1 MPMER
6 QPPRYRL
13 ARDRSDDTIGSCSS
27 DDGVD
32 CVLWIGLQLCPVHIV
47 YLMSA
52 AIPDKG
58 RPAEQVHVDS
68 KFTVHKTTFIGL

>member
-1 MPMER
+1 
-6 QPPRYRL
+6 
-13 ARDRSDDTIGSCSS
+13 
-27 DDGVD
+27 
-32 CVLWIGLQLCPVHIV
+32 
-47 YLMSA
+47 MSA